1 MTPRDIGHVSGPH
14 TGRANANP
22 PPQED
27 AMHTMTMLLL
37 TGRLSAFASPAN
49 GHARDL
55 PHCGPR
61 RGCDVRR

>member
-1 MTPRDIGHVSGPH
+1 
-14 TGRANANP
+14 
-22 PPQED
+22 
-27 AMHTMTMLLL
+27 MHTMTMLLL